1 MKIRSA
7 VMAMTSS
14 PSYTIMT
21 SGCYAKAGVHLFV
34 DLRCWR
40 HRSRHSPST
49 SSSVIKSDK
58 GRSGGGSLSC
68 RGILIS
74 RRKSSRNRRK
84 VFSSAIEPAI
94 ISHSWTD
101 SDNSSRQCTNFSG
114 LRRRRRRKRRG
125 VGTLSRARADYLNE
139 CELPGARGVPVRVT
153 ERERAS
159 RYQGFRMITRM

>member
-1 MKIRSA
+1 MRSA

-114 LRRRRRRKRRG
+114 LRRRRRRRKRRG

>member
-1 MKIRSA
+1 
-7 VMAMTSS
+7 MAMASS

-34 DLRCWR
+34 DLRMKQVSLILR
-40 HRSRHSPST
+40 GLSDVDRDQGQHSARSRHSPST

-139 CELPGARGVPVRVT
+139 CELPGARGVPVRV
-153 ERERAS
+153 
-159 RYQGFRMITRM
+159 